1 MPTQINLPSFNLNEN
16 NIQSD
21 TIKYQNSS
29 VASVQNVK
37 QMLDDLY
44 DTKVTSVP
52 GKGLSTN
59 DFTDAYKTKVDDL
72 DNKIQFST
80 YQEFPN
86 IGQENVLYI
95 DKANKVSYLWD
106 PISKSYDSVTFDE
119 EEVIIQS
126 VL

>member
-16 NIQSD
+16 NIQSE

-44 DTKVTSVP
+44 DTKVASVP

-59 DFTDAYKTKVDDL
+59 DFTDAYKNKVDAL

-80 YQEFPN
+80 YQEFPS

>member
-37 QMLDDLY
+37 QMLDNLY

-95 DKANKVSYLWD
+95 DKTNKVSYLWD

>member
-1 MPTQINLPSFNLNEN
+1 
-16 NIQSD
+16 
-21 TIKYQNSS
+21 
-29 VASVQNVK
+29 
-37 QMLDDLY
+37 MLDNLY
-44 DTKVTSVP
+44 DTKVTSIP

-59 DFTDAYKTKVDDL
+59 DFTDTYKNKIDDL
-72 DNKIQFST
+72 ENKIQFST

-95 DKANKVSYLWD
+95 DKTNKVSYLWD
-106 PISKSYDSVTFDE
+106 PVSKSYDSVTFDE

>member
-95 DKANKVSYLWD
+95 DKTNKVSYLWD